1 MFLISGDK
9 QKKRVGKRNN
19 SITRMRGA
27 RFSSVDE
34 LNDSLGDVMTLR
46 DKIYQ

>member
-9 QKKRVGKRNN
+9 QKRVGKRNI
-19 SITRMRGA
+19 SITRMRRA
-27 RFSSVDE
+27 RFFSVDE